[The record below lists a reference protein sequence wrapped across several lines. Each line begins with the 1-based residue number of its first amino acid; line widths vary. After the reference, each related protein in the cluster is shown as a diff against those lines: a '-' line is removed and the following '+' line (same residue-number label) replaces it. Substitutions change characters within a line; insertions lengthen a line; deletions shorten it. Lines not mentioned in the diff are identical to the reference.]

1 VERIDEVIRTN
12 LLGEVHGSKV
22 AMRSMLEQGHG
33 HIHHMEGLG
42 SDGSFMLPDAIRFRR
57 SERATRRS
65 GVSSAVNDVAR
76 QVANVVGAI
85 FQIAVPIFTGPAVGR
100 VSGENPTLVVPA
112 DYAFVIWTPI
122 FLLALVYAVYQA
134 LPSNREG
141 PLLRKIGW
149 FSALAYFSNG
159 IWEIVFPAREFVLS
173 QVVFVGISTGAVV
186 AFVLV
191 QRGVG
196 SGSRFDRW
204 LVAPTFGLLSGWV
217 TAAFFV
223 GFVTVLVATGVLSGG
238 IGEALFGA
246 LMLIVGGAIT
256 CAVILAGRTGPVQ
269 GYFAYGG
276 AVLWALAG
284 VVANQYAYSP
294 VTTGASLLAAVL
306 IAVVLVGASRG
317 GRPGGGTRRAAR
329 PRTA

>member
-1 VERIDEVIRTN
+1 M
-12 LLGEVHGSKV
+12 SKG
-22 AMRSMLEQGHG
+22 AQGD
-33 HIHHMEGLG
+33 I
-42 SDGSFMLPDAIRFRR
+42 
-57 SERATRRS
+57 
-65 GVSSAVNDVAR
+65 AR
-76 QVANVVGAI
+76 QVAVMLGAI

-100 VSGENPTLVVPA
+100 VSAENPTLVVPA

-122 FLLALVYAVYQA
+122 FVLALIYAVYQA
-134 LPSNREG
+134 LPSNREN
-141 PLLRKIGW
+141 PLLRRIGW

-159 IWEIVFPAREFVLS
+159 VWEIVFPAREFVLS
-173 QVVFVGISTGAVV
+173 QIVFVGISTGAVV

-191 QRGVG
+191 QRRAG

-204 LVAPTFGLLSGWV
+204 LVAPAFGLLAGWV

-223 GFVTVLVATGVLSGG
+223 GFVTVLVATGAFSGG

-246 LMLIVGGAIT
+246 LMLIVGGVFA
-256 CAVILAGRTGPVQ
+256 CAVLLAGRTGPVQ

-276 AVLWALAG
+276 AVLRALAG

-306 IAVVLVGASRG
+306 IAV
-317 GRPGGGTRRAAR
+317 
-329 PRTA
+329 

>member
-1 VERIDEVIRTN
+1 M
-12 LLGEVHGSKV
+12 SKG
-22 AMRSMLEQGHG
+22 AWGD
-33 HIHHMEGLG
+33 I
-42 SDGSFMLPDAIRFRR
+42 
-57 SERATRRS
+57 
-65 GVSSAVNDVAR
+65 AR
-76 QVANVVGAI
+76 QVAVMLGAI

-122 FLLALVYAVYQA
+122 FLLALIYAVYQS
-134 LPSNREG
+134 LPSNRES
-141 PLLRKIGW
+141 PLLRRIGG

-159 IWEIVFPAREFVLS
+159 IWEVLFPAREFVLS
-173 QVVFVGISTGAVV
+173 QIVFVGISTGAVV

-191 QRGVG
+191 QRGAG

-204 LVAPTFGLLSGWV
+204 LVAPAFGLLAGWV

-246 LMLIVGGAIT
+246 LMLIVGGAVA

-269 GYFAYGG
+269 GYLAYGG

-284 VVANQYAYSP
+284 VVANQYQN
-294 VTTGASLLAAVL
+294 SLITSSISIVCALLVAAILFVAL
-306 IAVVLVGASRG
+306 RRSAATRG
-317 GRPGGGTRRAAR
+317 TGRPSS
-329 PRTA
+329 PRVA